1 MKNKNVS
8 HQDTKLISNL
18 GITVII
24 LIGVIFIAISL
35 LIPIGSTAG
44 YFHELLK
51 ELGIVLFSVFAVSWI
66 YERLVTKRLLSEFNE
81 ALKTQINDIENIS
94 ATCSKL
100 GIHEIFPTRELYEF
114 KYPFNEIVSKLESG
128 SEFKIIARSLFH
140 LMNKPEPIKNALT
153 NGIHFK
159 LCLFDPKST
168 NEEYKNLPDL
178 EPADIEAAI
187 STFKKYF
194 IEWLTINLPNGTI
207 EIRYHK
213 VHLFDSYTTA
223 KLGNRFHGIWDLSFG
238 RSLTE
243 KRIIVVESNQGVGA
257 NLSKRY
263 NYIWDNATTVFKYE
277 NKMILVNTL

>member
-94 ATCSKL
+94 ATYLEISSLSLYNSNSPSTKPTSTSSKSPL
-100 GIHEIFPTRELYEF
+100 R
-114 KYPFNEIVSKLESG
+114 
-128 SEFKIIARSLFH
+128 
-140 LMNKPEPIKNALT
+140 
-153 NGIHFK
+153 
-159 LCLFDPKST
+159 
-168 NEEYKNLPDL
+168 
-178 EPADIEAAI
+178 
-187 STFKKYF
+187 
-194 IEWLTINLPNGTI
+194 
-207 EIRYHK
+207 
-213 VHLFDSYTTA
+213 
-223 KLGNRFHGIWDLSFG
+223 
-238 RSLTE
+238 
-243 KRIIVVESNQGVGA
+243 
-257 NLSKRY
+257 
-263 NYIWDNATTVFKYE
+263 
-277 NKMILVNTL
+277 